1 MKIKKNNGLILSVAI
16 TILLAFIAMLVV
28 INSEKVKLNSIIL
41 ITAVVTSII
50 VILISSLVN
59 KVLIFVAQL
68 GQSADQKVTFLQS
81 WYATVVS
88 QLPFS
93 VVNLF
98 CLVVLNLYKSGNN
111 IANIISAIIGSIL
124 YTAILKNNNLITNKT
139 QYIYIGIAIVLA
151 VISANIL

>member
-1 MKIKKNNGLILSVAI
+1 MI
-16 TILLAFIAMLVV
+16 TILLVFIAMLVV
-28 INSEKVKLNSIIL
+28 INSEKLKLNSIVL

-68 GQSADQKVTFLQS
+68 GQSTNQKVTFLQS
-81 WYATVVS
+81 WHATVVS

-98 CLVVLNLYKSGNN
+98 CLVVLNLYKSGND
-111 IANIISAIIGSIL
+111 IANIISAIIGAIL

-139 QYIYIGIAIVLA
+139 QYIYIGIAVVLA

>member
-1 MKIKKNNGLILSVAI
+1 MKIKKSTGLILSVAI
-16 TILLAFIAMLVV
+16 TILLAFIAMLVL
-28 INSEKVKLNSIIL
+28 INSEKVKLNNTIL
-41 ITAVVTSII
+41 ITSVVMSII

-68 GQSADQKVTFLQS
+68 GQSTNQKVTFLQS
-81 WYATVVS
+81 WHTTVIS

-98 CLVVLNLYKSGNN
+98 CLVVLNLYKSGND
-111 IANIISAIIGSIL
+111 IVNIISAIIGAIL
-124 YTAILKNNNLITNKT
+124 YTAILKSNNLITNKT
-139 QYIYIGIAIVLA
+139 QYIYIVIAVVLA

>member
-1 MKIKKNNGLILSVAI
+1 VI
-16 TILLAFIAMLVV
+16 TILLVFIAMLVV
-28 INSEKVKLNSIIL
+28 INSEKLKLNSIVL

-68 GQSADQKVTFLQS
+68 GQSTNQKVTFLQS
-81 WYATVVS
+81 WHATVFS

-98 CLVVLNLYKSGNN
+98 CLVVLNLYKSGND
-111 IANIISAIIGSIL
+111 IANIISAIIGAIL

-139 QYIYIGIAIVLA
+139 QYIYIGIAVVLA

>member
-1 MKIKKNNGLILSVAI
+1 MVI
-16 TILLAFIAMLVV
+16 TILLVFIAMLVV
-28 INSEKVKLNSIIL
+28 INSEKLKLNSIVL

-68 GQSADQKVTFLQS
+68 GQSTNQKVTFLQS
-81 WYATVVS
+81 WHATVVS

-98 CLVVLNLYKSGNN
+98 CLVVLNLYKSGND
-111 IANIISAIIGSIL
+111 IANIISAIIGAIL

-139 QYIYIGIAIVLA
+139 QYIYIGIAVILA

>member
-1 MKIKKNNGLILSVAI
+1 MVI
-16 TILLAFIAMLVV
+16 TILLVFIAMLVV
-28 INSEKVKLNSIIL
+28 INSEKLKLNSIVL

-68 GQSADQKVTFLQS
+68 GQSTNQKVTFLQS
-81 WYATVVS
+81 WHATVVS

-98 CLVVLNLYKSGNN
+98 CLVVLNLYKSGND
-111 IANIISAIIGSIL
+111 IANIISAIIGAIL

-139 QYIYIGIAIVLA
+139 QYIYIGSAVVLA

>member
-1 MKIKKNNGLILSVAI
+1 
-16 TILLAFIAMLVV
+16 MLVV
-28 INSEKVKLNSIIL
+28 INSEKLKLNSIVL

-68 GQSADQKVTFLQS
+68 GQSTNQKVTFLQS
-81 WYATVVS
+81 WHATVVS

-98 CLVVLNLYKSGNN
+98 CLVVLNLYKSGND
-111 IANIISAIIGSIL
+111 IANIISAIIGAIL

-139 QYIYIGIAIVLA
+139 QYIYIGIAVVLA

>member
-1 MKIKKNNGLILSVAI
+1 VVI
-16 TILLAFIAMLVV
+16 TILLVFIAMLVV
-28 INSEKVKLNSIIL
+28 INSEKLKLNSIVL

-68 GQSADQKVTFLQS
+68 GQSTNQKVTFLQS
-81 WYATVVS
+81 WHATVVS

-98 CLVVLNLYKSGNN
+98 CLVVLNLYKSGND
-111 IANIISAIIGSIL
+111 IANIISAIIGAIL

-139 QYIYIGIAIVLA
+139 QYIYIGIAVVLA

>member
-1 MKIKKNNGLILSVAI
+1 MVI
-16 TILLAFIAMLVV
+16 TILLVFIAMLVV
-28 INSEKVKLNSIIL
+28 INSEKLKLNSIVL

-68 GQSADQKVTFLQS
+68 GQSTNQKVTFLQS
-81 WYATVVS
+81 WHATVVS

-98 CLVVLNLYKSGNN
+98 CLVVLNLYKSGND
-111 IANIISAIIGSIL
+111 IANIISAIIGAIL

-139 QYIYIGIAIVLA
+139 QYIYIGIAVVLA

>member
-1 MKIKKNNGLILSVAI
+1 MKIKKSTGLILSVAI
-16 TILLAFIAMLVV
+16 TILLAFIAMLAV
-28 INSEKVKLNSIIL
+28 INSEKVKLNNTIL
-41 ITAVVTSII
+41 ITSVVMSII

-68 GQSADQKVTFLQS
+68 GQSTNQKVTFLQS
-81 WYATVVS
+81 WHTTVIS

-98 CLVVLNLYKSGNN
+98 CLVVLNLYKSGNDIVN
-111 IANIISAIIGSIL
+111 IMSAIIGAIL
-124 YTAILKNNNLITNKT
+124 YTAILKSNNLITNKT
-139 QYIYIGIAIVLA
+139 QYIYIGIAVVLA

>member
-1 MKIKKNNGLILSVAI
+1 MLSVVI
-16 TILLAFIAMLVV
+16 TILLVFIAMLVV
-28 INSEKVKLNSIIL
+28 INSEKLKLNSIVL

-68 GQSADQKVTFLQS
+68 GQSTNQKVTFLQS
-81 WYATVVS
+81 WHATVVS

-98 CLVVLNLYKSGNN
+98 CLVVLNLYKSGND
-111 IANIISAIIGSIL
+111 IANIISAIIGAIL

-139 QYIYIGIAIVLA
+139 QYIYIGIAVVLA

>member
-1 MKIKKNNGLILSVAI
+1 VVI
-16 TILLAFIAMLVV
+16 TILLVFIAMLVV
-28 INSEKVKLNSIIL
+28 INSEKLKLNSIVL

-68 GQSADQKVTFLQS
+68 GQSTNQKVTFLQS
-81 WYATVVS
+81 WHATVVS

-98 CLVVLNLYKSGNN
+98 CLVVLNLYKSGNDIVN
-111 IANIISAIIGSIL
+111 IMSAIIGAIL

-139 QYIYIGIAIVLA
+139 QYIYIGIAVVLA

>member
-1 MKIKKNNGLILSVAI
+1 MKIKKNNGLILSVVI
-16 TILLAFIAMLVV
+16 TILLVFIAMLVV
-28 INSEKVKLNSIIL
+28 INSEKLKLNSIVL

-68 GQSADQKVTFLQS
+68 GQSTNQKVTFLQS
-81 WYATVVS
+81 WHATVVS

-98 CLVVLNLYKSGNN
+98 CLVVLNLYKSGND
-111 IANIISAIIGSIL
+111 IANIISAIIGAIL

-139 QYIYIGIAIVLA
+139 QYIYIGIAVVLA